1 MDSNDTIEVLAIDP
15 GLKGAIVGMNAAGKI
30 LLIADTPTEKVKTSR
45 KSKLGNPIKKNLY
58 LVNDLRDIVLGAN
71 PKLIAYER
79 QHAMPGQGVSS
90 MFTTGYGMGLLDMMV
105 SSLCIPATVI
115 TAQEWTK
122 HMLAGSTGD
131 GKERAVSV
139 ARALYPNEPHLCKSN
154 GRADAICI
162 ARYILAKNSGSL
174 RTRIAD
180 SRA

>member
-1 MDSNDTIEVLAIDP
+1 MRLMAIDP
-15 GLKGAIVGMNAAGKI
+15 GL
-30 LLIADTPTEKVKTSR
+30 
-45 KSKLGNPIKKNLY
+45 
-58 LVNDLRDIVLGAN
+58 LGAWCVVDSEH
-71 PKLIAYER
+71 PEKLLAVGGMPTVKHPSGRGRAIHKEGIVKVVVDNSPDMIALE
-79 QHAMPGQGVSS
+79 QQFVISGQGLKSA
-90 MFTTGYGMGLLDMMV
+90 FTTGYGMGLLDMMV
-105 SSLCIPATVI
+105 STLCIPATVI